1 VVLVGK
7 HQHPNQKGRHSWNL
21 VVGNGKWIQAI
32 DVTQQISRTEQMAE
46 LYKDAYIEWETA
58 GVRLACKH
66 QSAEA

>member
-1 VVLVGK
+1 MVV
-7 HQHPNQKGRHSWNL
+7 
-21 VVGNGKWIQAI
+21 NGKWLQAI

-46 LYKDAYIEWETA
+46 LYKDDYIEWETA